1 MRAKLLALGAV
12 AMAFAPALASAQ
24 TAPAPGQGQ
33 YNGAGYNHM
42 NGPTTSHQPNQDCEM
57 LIADMA
63 GADPGNSASSGHSA
77 FGGSAGD
84 VYAGSQTQNMR
95 NTQSVSQYDVAC
107 SKQTPQ

>member
-1 MRAKLLALGAV
+1 MKLLALGAAAMMV
-12 AMAFAPALASAQ
+12 APTLASAQ

-33 YNGAGYNHM
+33 YNGAGYIHM
-42 NGPTTSHQPNQDCEM
+42 HQPNQDCEM
-57 LIADMA
+57 LIADQA
-63 GADPGNSASSGHSA
+63 GAEPGNSASSGHSA